1 METMP
6 NAGSFLSR
14 GVAMKRMTLAALGV
28 CLLLFAH
35 QAVSQRD
42 FSKVEFQTHHV
53 AGNIYVLDSGAGGN
67 IGLSIGDDGVL
78 MIDDQFLPLAEKI
91 RAATRKLTQGKL
103 KFLINTHHH
112 GDHTGANPAFGKDA
126 PIVAHSNVRKRLA
139 GQLSGPALPVITFND
154 SLTIHFN
161 GEEID
166 VFHVPGG
173 HTDGDSI
180 IYFKGSNVVHMGDQF
195 FAGRFPYVDVNS
207 GGNPEGYRK
216 NVAQVVERL
225 PADVKVIPGHGPLST
240 LGDLKQFHGMLGET
254 ISHIREL
261 RKSGKTLSQA
271 KQAGLPDKWDS
282 WSWGFIS
289 TERWIEIVYN
299 SLEG

>member
-1 METMP
+1 
-6 NAGSFLSR
+6 
-14 GVAMKRMTLAALGV
+14 MKRMTLAALGV
-28 CLLLFAH
+28 CFLLFAH

-53 AGNIYVLDSGAGGN
+53 AGNIYVLDSDAGGN

-91 RAATRKLTQGKL
+91 RAATRKLTEGKL

-112 GDHTGANPAFGKDA
+112 GDHTNGNPAFGKDA
-126 PIVAHSNVRKRLA
+126 PIVAHSNVRKRLV

-161 GEEID
+161 GEEIE
-166 VFHVPGG
+166 VFHLSRG

-195 FAGRFPYVDVNS
+195 FAGRFPYVDLNS
-207 GGNPEGYRK
+207 GGNPEGYMK
-216 NVAQVVERL
+216 NVVQVIDRL
-225 PADVKVIPGHGPLST
+225 PADVKVIPGHGPVST
-240 LGDLKQFHGMLGET
+240 LADLKQFEGMLGET

-261 RKSGKTLSQA
+261 KKSGKTLAQA
-271 KQAGLPDKWDS
+271 KQAGLPAKWDS
-282 WSWGFIS
+282 WSGGFIS
-289 TERWIEIVYN
+289 TEYWIEIVYN